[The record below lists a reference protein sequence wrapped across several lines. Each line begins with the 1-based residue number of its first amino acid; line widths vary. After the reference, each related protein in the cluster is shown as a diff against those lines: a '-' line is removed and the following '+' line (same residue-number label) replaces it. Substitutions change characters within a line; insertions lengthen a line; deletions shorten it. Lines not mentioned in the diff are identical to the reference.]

1 MLQSTMTMSN
11 TDLSEGV
18 SNITTTVMLL
28 FGMNVT
34 GGIQIQFSQQEQ
46 DPQAAFPFTNTSMK
60 NLMKLIESGW
70 HGTNWR
76 ENVKERHRLNT
87 EEGIHLQRL
96 IMKNK
101 IESPTRLNSKRLKN
115 IRRYQFRWK
124 NQNREM
130 RWCK

>member
-46 DPQAAFPFTNTSMK
+46 DP
-60 NLMKLIESGW
+60 
-70 HGTNWR
+70 
-76 ENVKERHRLNT
+76 
-87 EEGIHLQRL
+87 
-96 IMKNK
+96 
-101 IESPTRLNSKRLKN
+101 
-115 IRRYQFRWK
+115 
-124 NQNREM
+124 
-130 RWCK
+130 